1 MSREICGNFDESDV
15 TCVSCILNKVQTHNS
30 CFKSVRKEQ
39 KTTMLTEINT
49 DKINPSHYKSES
61 GRECIDE
68 LRLMFGDEQ
77 VKAFCRCN
85 AYKYRFRAGRKQNE
99 SAETD
104 FAKAEWYLNY
114 LEKLEKGE
122 V

>member
-1 MSREICGNFDESDV
+1 MQNTV
-15 TCVSCILNKVQTHNS
+15 
-30 CFKSVRKEQ
+30 
-39 KTTMLTEINT
+39 NT
-49 DKINPSHYKSES
+49 DKINPDHYKSES

-85 AYKYRFRAGRKQNE
+85 SYKYRFRAGRKQNE

-104 FAKAEWYLNY
+104 LAKAEWYMNY
-114 LEKLEKGE
+114 IEKLEKGE

>member
-39 KTTMLTEINT
+39 KTTMSAEINT

-99 SAETD
+99 SAATD
-104 FAKAEWYLNY
+104 LAKAEWYLDY
-114 LEKLEKGE
+114 LETLEKGE
-122 V
+122 